1 MKNIK
6 IVADKA
12 VPFIKGV
19 FEPYAKVAYIEGKDI
34 SPENIK
40 EADALIVRTRTLC
53 NAELLEGSSVKIIAT
68 ATIGVDHIDLEWCDK
83 KGIMVSN
90 AAGCNSGGVMQYV
103 FSALY
108 GTAARK
114 AINLSDK
121 TIGIIGVGNV
131 GRRVEKMARY
141 IGFNVLKND
150 PPREAVEGSFEFCG
164 LEYLL
169 SNSDIVTLHV
179 PLNEETYKMAGAD
192 FFSSMKKGAIFINT
206 SRGDIVDENALI
218 KAVPNLGPVIID
230 TWKNEPD
237 INKKLMDLA
246 YIATPHIAGYSYQGK
261 QNGTASAVRAIARF
275 FGLTAL
281 YDFFPKTNLPENEA
295 VKLDLRGLN
304 QGEIAAVLQ
313 YNYPIFTDD
322 FMFRLEPE
330 SFDRLRSEYN
340 YRREVF
346 FD

>member
-164 LEYLL
+164 LEHLL